1 MDTFLVSV
9 HPEEN
14 IQEMELVEALI
25 EASEDCF
32 APVKED

>member
-14 IQEMELVEALI
+14 IQEMELYEAMI
-25 EASEDCF
+25 EAGEDCF
-32 APVKED
+32 APVKEV

>member
-1 MDTFLVSV
+1 MDTFLVNV
-9 HPEEN
+9 HPEEI
-14 IQEMELVEALI
+14 IQEMELYEAMV